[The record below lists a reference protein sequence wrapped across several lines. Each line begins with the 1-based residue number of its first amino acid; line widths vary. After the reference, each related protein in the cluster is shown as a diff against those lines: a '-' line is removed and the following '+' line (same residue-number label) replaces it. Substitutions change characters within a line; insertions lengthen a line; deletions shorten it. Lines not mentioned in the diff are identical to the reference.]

1 MHITDNDDSIHAKT
15 SIDFMGSRLVQDI
28 NPAGSSSPN
37 ELISINGLLFFS
49 AELEEANT
57 PSETSN
63 EGDDNTDSE
72 SSDDTGESTEST
84 SEAEPESS
92 PAPASAGTVG
102 LMRSD
107 GTNEGTNI
115 LAKFDS
121 VTNLVNAGNELY
133 FIAGVNNQYQLWR
146 SDGTTRGT
154 KPVKDLYPNA
164 DPNFSQDLFEI
175 DGVLFYSAIDATG
188 EDGKYPYV
196 NGYEVWRKEG
206 KGVGSRFFRNLIPDK
221 IITEI
226 EIEDDDDENAQS
238 ELILDENGDPIELT
252 TTTTVNTVVG
262 DDGFTT
268 TTTTIETE
276 RYINGEVT
284 TSSTTTSEKTPTD
297 PRNITT
303 TEVTEAITQSSTD
316 PSVFLKTVET
326 VTTTVDIE
334 AGITTTTTVVD
345 TDYEVAGTVSTQTTT
360 STTQEAFEP
369 TELNKTDVSTVKTYA
384 SRRVYP
390 ATITTTTFEN
400 DSFPDNFVGING
412 NFFFTAQSSALYSIE
427 SATSDIVVGGRDL
440 WFSDGTEGG
449 TRPISVNQ
457 NSYSYYEPE
466 DGEYTTSQLSQPEFG
481 FKTSGA
487 SSFPRELTPAKNR
500 LYFVANDGNT
510 GFELWRIS
518 DQGTDLSLISDLSP
532 GNTGS
537 SPEDLTVI
545 GETLYFSADEG
556 NGRALY
562 YYEPSFS
569 KPKLV
574 NSAGQNPDHLTAIG
588 KKLYFSAESDLGREL
603 WSAKGDTAQFVKDI
617 NPGSESSNPDN
628 FTMTKRVSGNSLQR
642 KKGKY
647 LYFSADDGIHGN
659 ELMSLKLKGKG
670 GKVKLES
677 DINSGPRSSLPRD
690 LTVHDQRLFFT
701 ANKPSKGRELWTVG
715 PSIQGPTGEA
725 GASTTETIVSENKK
739 FVYQFSS
746 KQSEP
751 TSWSISGGEDAS
763 LFKIN
768 SSNGKLT
775 FRQAPDFEQP
785 LDQSRDN
792 TYELFVRS
800 KTKKSG
806 YKADQEVLVKVT
818 DIQEDSD
825 PEVDTSDDE
834 ILYYT
839 EDCGPITANGP
850 LYPCELSGTN
860 GSGSSSN
867 NSSNGQIL
875 PPSNLELTPDGR
887 TNYNEYNE
895 RIDKYE
901 ETGDCDW
908 AGLAKTR
915 ARFQLENENDATL
928 AEDWNRNYANECNL
942 SEIII

>member
-1 MHITDNDDSIHAKT
+1 
-15 SIDFMGSRLVQDI
+15 MGSRLVQDI
-28 NPAGSSSPN
+28 NPKGSSTPN

-49 AELEEANT
+49 AELEEAKT
-57 PSETSN
+57 SSETSN
-63 EGDDNTDSE
+63 EGDNNTDSADNT
-72 SSDDTGESTEST
+72 SESTEST
-84 SEAEPESS
+84 SEAETESS
-92 PAPASAGTVG
+92 PTPTSAGTIG

-107 GTNEGTNI
+107 GTDEGTNI

-121 VTNLVNAGNELY
+121 VTNLVNSGNELY
-133 FIAGVNNQYQLWR
+133 FIAGINNQYQLWR

-164 DPNFSQDLFEI
+164 DPNFPQDLFEI

-252 TTTTVNTVVG
+252 TTTTVNTVIG

-276 RYINGEVT
+276 RYVNGEVI
-284 TSSTTTSEKTPTD
+284 TSSDITSEGIPTK
-297 PRNITT
+297 P
-303 TEVTEAITQSSTD
+303 E
-316 PSVFLKTVET
+316 
-326 VTTTVDIE
+326 DI
-334 AGITTTTTVVD
+334 
-345 TDYEVAGTVSTQTTT
+345 
-360 STTQEAFEP
+360 STT
-369 TELNKTDVSTVKTYA
+369 NVSTVKTYA

-427 SATSDIVVGGRDL
+427 PATSDIVVGGRDL
-440 WFSDGTEGG
+440 WFSNGTESG
-449 TRPISVNQ
+449 TRPILVNEKT
-457 NSYSYYEPE
+457 YSYYEPE
-466 DGEYTTSQLSQPEFG
+466 DGEYITSQLSQPEFG

-510 GFELWRIS
+510 GFELWSIS
-518 DQGTDLSLISDLSP
+518 DQGTELSLISDLSP
-532 GNTGS
+532 GDTGS

-545 GETLYFSADEG
+545 GETLYFSADDG

-628 FTMTKRVSGNSLQR
+628 FTMTKRVSGNSLQH

-751 TSWSISGGEDAS
+751 TSWSIIGGEDAS
-763 LFKIN
+763 LFNIK
-768 SSNGKLT
+768 SSSGKLT

-785 LDQSRDN
+785 RDQNRDN

-806 YKADQEVLVKVT
+806 YKADQEVLVKV
-818 DIQEDSD
+818 INEQEDSD
-825 PEVDTSDDE
+825 PEIDTSGDE

-839 EDCGPITANGP
+839 ADCGPITANGP
-850 LYPCELSGTN
+850 LNPCEPGFS
-860 GSGSSSN
+860 SGSSSESNSSTGSNSNNNPTIPTISVSN
-867 NSSNGQIL
+867 NSD
-875 PPSNLELTPDGR
+875 LTVDGR
-887 TNYNEYNE
+887 NYYNSYNNAIDEYNTVE
-895 RIDKYE
+895 FIDQCEWASSAKAWADLQLTHE
-901 ETGDCDW
+901 GDST
-908 AGLAKTR
+908 LAKHFNQYF
-915 ARFQLENENDATL
+915 APACDISQL
-928 AEDWNRNYANECNL
+928 
-942 SEIII
+942 II

>member
-1 MHITDNDDSIHAKT
+1 
-15 SIDFMGSRLVQDI
+15 MGSRLVQDI

-49 AELEEANT
+49 AELEETKAPNK
-57 PSETSN
+57 TSN
-63 EGDDNTDSE
+63 NTDNSSE
-72 SSDDTGESTEST
+72 STGG
-84 SEAEPESS
+84 AEPGST
-92 PAPASAGTVG
+92 PASPTAGIVA

-115 LAKFDS
+115 LARFDS

-133 FIAGVNNQYQLWR
+133 FIAGLNNKYQLWS

-164 DPNFSQDLFEI
+164 DPNFPQDLFEI
-175 DGVLFYSAIDATG
+175 DGVLFYSAIDAAG
-188 EDGKYPYV
+188 DDGKYPYV

-221 IITEI
+221 TITETNTTSE
-226 EIEDDDDENAQS
+226 EIETIALN
-238 ELILDENGDPIELT
+238 ENGDPIELT
-252 TTTTVNTVVG
+252 QTTTVETKIEE
-262 DDGFTT
+262 DGITRI
-268 TTTTIETE
+268 TTTIESESYIDGAIVSSFTTNTTQKATE
-276 RYINGEVT
+276 PGDLN
-284 TSSTTTSEKTPTD
+284 TTSETQEYILYEDKSTD
-297 PRNITT
+297 TGLVLYRENLLKTT
-303 TEVTEAITQSSTD
+303 TVD
-316 PSVFLKTVET
+316 VSVDLETNKKTTKTTVIEEQISKADGEYKKET
-326 VTTTVDIE
+326 VTTVSTQEEYLSGGDLEGTTVTEEKKFATTIDVVNTAE
-334 AGITTTTTVVD
+334 ITTTI
-345 TDYEVAGTVSTQTTT
+345 Y
-360 STTQEAFEP
+360 
-369 TELNKTDVSTVKTYA
+369 
-384 SRRVYP
+384 
-390 ATITTTTFEN
+390 EN
-400 DSFPDNFVGING
+400 DSFPGNFTGING
-412 NFFFTAQSSALYSIE
+412 NYFFTAQSSSFYSVETRSSETLI
-427 SATSDIVVGGRDL
+427 GGLEL
-440 WFSDGTEGG
+440 WFSDGTESG
-449 TRPISVNQ
+449 TKPININE
-457 NSYSYYEPE
+457 NSYTYYDPE
-466 DGEYTTSQLSQPEFG
+466 NGKYTPAEQILELEFG
-481 FKTSGA
+481 FKTSGG

-510 GFELWRIS
+510 GFELWSIS
-518 DQGTDLSLISDLSP
+518 DQGTELSLISDLSP

-725 GASTTETIVSENKK
+725 GASTTEIIVSENKK

-785 LDQSRDN
+785 LDHSRDN

-818 DIQEDSD
+818 DTQEDSD
-825 PEVDTSDDE
+825 PEVDTSGDE

-850 LYPCELSGTN
+850 LYDCNSNSSADSGSN
-860 GSGSSSN
+860 NNSNPGSSSN
-867 NSSNGQIL
+867 NAAVPSVSGNTDLSS
-875 PPSNLELTPDGR
+875 DGKS
-887 TNYNEYNE
+887 NYNSYNGY
-895 RIDKYE
+895 IDDYNQE
-901 ETGDCDW
+901 DLIDPCDW
-908 AGLAKTR
+908 AEV
-915 ARFQLENENDATL
+915 ARIVADSQLVFEEDPTL
-928 AEDWNRNYANECNL
+928 AEHFNRYFAPECNL
-942 SEIII
+942 SQLII